1 MIKVREKKLDKVYNI
16 FLANIYTK
24 VNLWLVKKM
33 AMGLLR
39 WQMAIFMMDNGLME
53 LRMEEEST
61 FKQAQEH
68 TTVDNGKMEKEM
80 VMVYSNFLIT
90 NFMKEHFLNQLN
102 MVTEYKNS
110 ETMIIIKVN
119 IKKVNSMERVNIAGL
134 MDHLMKEIL
143 FKDLDMDKEVGNL
156 QETQEIFILEVTKT
170 IKNADMVD
178 TYGQMGA
185 FMKVILKTI

>member
-1 MIKVREKKLDKVYNI
+1 M
-16 FLANIYTK
+16 
-24 VNLWLVKKM
+24 
-33 AMGLLR
+33 
-39 WQMAIFMMDNGLME
+39 
-53 LRMEEEST
+53 
-61 FKQAQEH
+61 
-68 TTVDNGKMEKEM
+68 
-80 VMVYSNFLIT
+80 
-90 NFMKEHFLNQLN
+90 
-102 MVTEYKNS
+102 
-110 ETMIIIKVN
+110 IIKVN

-143 FKDLDMDKEVGNL
+143 FKDLGMDKEVGNL

>member
-1 MIKVREKKLDKVYNI
+1 LDKVYNI

-80 VMVYSNFLIT
+80 VMVYSSFPIT
-90 NFMKEHFLNQLN
+90 NFTKEHFLNQLN
-102 MVTEYKNS
+102 MVMEYKNS

>member
-1 MIKVREKKLDKVYNI
+1 
-16 FLANIYTK
+16 
-24 VNLWLVKKM
+24 
-33 AMGLLR
+33 
-39 WQMAIFMMDNGLME
+39 
-53 LRMEEEST
+53 
-61 FKQAQEH
+61 
-68 TTVDNGKMEKEM
+68 
-80 VMVYSNFLIT
+80 
-90 NFMKEHFLNQLN
+90 MKEHFLNQLN

-119 IKKVNSMERVNIAGL
+119 IKKVNSMGRVNIAGL